1 MSEKTPQQW
10 FDDIKKSLQTQF
22 EDITN
27 IEVITAVAEDITPPP
42 GQITDMEELKKVTVK
57 NISYYARTTMQL
69 DGDIYTLLPSG
80 TDLQLREQVLEIH
93 KENIKAAVENWNNL
107 ARVTFTGVIIVAGML
122 GAINKDQEKSFINL
136 ISQFGLKS
144 KAD

>member
-93 KENIKAAVENWNNL
+93 KENTKAAVENWNNL
-107 ARVTFTGVIIVAGML
+107 ARVSFTGVIIVAGML

-144 KAD
+144 KTE